1 MTRHVSD
8 EQVRHW
14 LDDTVIRE
22 VSRHGESETEF
33 NFELEL
39 SRLPIHV
46 IKDEQWGPVRIVG
59 RNGFEGEDAK
69 ALLRDDDRRSQLLQS
84 IGPMLAATPG
94 FYTFLDEEGAP
105 AALRHAS
112 TLQLEARL
120 YPEET
125 TQQALMDAVM
135 GIGSCMRYVRDV
147 VVAMTPTESEE

>member
-1 MTRHVSD
+1 MTRHISD

-22 VSRHGESETEF
+22 VNRHDESERAF

-46 IKDEQWGPVRIVG
+46 IKEEQWSPVRIVG
-59 RNGFEGEDAK
+59 RNGFDSDDAR

-120 YPEET
+120 YPDEAN
-125 TQQALMDAVM
+125 QQALMDAVM

-147 VVAMTPTESEE
+147 VVAMAPTESGE

>member
-14 LDDTVIRE
+14 LDDAVIRE
-22 VSRHGESETEF
+22 MNRHGESGTEF

-46 IKDEQWGPVRIVG
+46 IKEEQWGPVRIVG
-59 RNGFEGEDAK
+59 RNGFEGEGAK
-69 ALLRDDDRRSQLLQS
+69 QLLADEDRRSQLLRS

-105 AALRHAS
+105 AALRHAT

-120 YPEET
+120 YPDEAN
-125 TQQALMDAVM
+125 QQALMDAVM
-135 GIGSCMRYVRDV
+135 GVGSCMRYVRDV
-147 VVAMTPTESEE
+147 VVAMGPAEE